1 MGIKSYENML
11 HFMKYI
17 DIVNTQRSTKENINR
32 MFKTDL
38 YNKLMKENN
47 NGITLIALV
56 ITIVVLI
63 ILASITINVLIGKN
77 GIIERGKRA
86 KELTV
91 ISQYKEQIEM
101 IKIETKF
108 KYKSMEITLENLK
121 NEFESDSQK
130 YWVNIVEQVV
140 DSGIE
145 KIKLTTRDGYVF
157 YITENTTEYR
167 GKGQVAEIITAEEIS
182 YTPQDNTWKVDNVK
196 QALDY
201 LFNN

>member
-1 MGIKSYENML
+1 
-11 HFMKYI
+11 
-17 DIVNTQRSTKENINR
+17 
-32 MFKTDL
+32 MFKKDL
-38 YNKLMKENN
+38 YNKLMKEHNK
-47 NGITLIALV
+47 GITLIALV

-63 ILASITINVLIGKN
+63 ILSSITINIVIGKN
-77 GIIERGKRA
+77 GIIERGKQA
-86 KELTV
+86 KEQTI
-91 ISQYKEQIEM
+91 ISQYKEKIEM
-101 IKIETKF
+101 IKIDVRL
-108 KYKSMEITLENLK
+108 KYKSIEITLENLK

-145 KIKLTTRDGYVF
+145 KIKLTTKDGYVF

-182 YTPQDNTWKVDNVK
+182 YTPQDNAWKVDNVK

>member
-17 DIVNTQRSTKENINR
+17 DIINTQRSTKENINR

-91 ISQYKEQIEM
+91 ISQYKEKIEM
-101 IKIETKF
+101 IKIEAKF

-145 KIKLTTRDGYVF
+145 KIKLITRDGYVF

-182 YTPQDNTWKVDNVK
+182 YIPQDNTWKVDNVK

>member
-1 MGIKSYENML
+1 MGTKSYENML

-17 DIVNTQRSTKENINR
+17 DIINTQRSTKENINR

-63 ILASITINVLIGKN
+63 ILASITINIVIGKN
-77 GIIERGKRA
+77 GIIERGKQA
-86 KELTV
+86 KEQTI
-91 ISQYKEQIEM
+91 ISQYKEKIEM
-101 IKIETKF
+101 IKIDVRL
-108 KYKSMEITLENLK
+108 KYKCIEITLENLK
-121 NEFESDSQK
+121 NEFESDGQK
-130 YWVNIVEQVV
+130 YWVNIVEQVL

>member
-1 MGIKSYENML
+1 M
-11 HFMKYI
+11 
-17 DIVNTQRSTKENINR
+17 
-32 MFKTDL
+32 
-38 YNKLMKENN
+38 
-47 NGITLIALV
+47 
-56 ITIVVLI
+56 
-63 ILASITINVLIGKN
+63 
-77 GIIERGKRA
+77 
-86 KELTV
+86 TV
-91 ISQYKEQIEM
+91 ISQYKEKIEM
-101 IKIETKF
+101 IKIEAKF

>member
-1 MGIKSYENML
+1 
-11 HFMKYI
+11 
-17 DIVNTQRSTKENINR
+17 

-91 ISQYKEQIEM
+91 ISQYKEKIEM
-101 IKIETKF
+101 IKIEAKF

-145 KIKLTTRDGYVF
+145 KIKLITRDGYVF

-182 YTPQDNTWKVDNVK
+182 YIPQDNTWKVDNVK

>member
-17 DIVNTQRSTKENINR
+17 DIINTQRSTKENINR
-32 MFKTDL
+32 MFKTNL

-91 ISQYKEQIEM
+91 ISQYKEKIEM
-101 IKIETKF
+101 IKIEAKF

>member
-17 DIVNTQRSTKENINR
+17 DIINTQRSTKENINR

-101 IKIETKF
+101 IKIEAKF

>member
-1 MGIKSYENML
+1 MRIKSYENML

-17 DIVNTQRSTKENINR
+17 DIINTQRSTKENINR

-63 ILASITINVLIGKN
+63 ILASITINIVSGKN
-77 GIIERGKRA
+77 GIIERGKQA
-86 KELTV
+86 KEQTI
-91 ISQYKEQIEM
+91 ISQYKEKIEM
-101 IKIETKF
+101 IKLDVRL
-108 KYKSMEITLENLK
+108 KYKSIEITLENLK

>member
-17 DIVNTQRSTKENINR
+17 DIINTQRSTKENINR

-38 YNKLMKENN
+38 YNKLIKENN
-47 NGITLIALV
+47 SGITLIALV

-63 ILASITINVLIGKN
+63 ILASITINIVSGKN
-77 GIIERGKRA
+77 GIIERGKQA
-86 KELTV
+86 KEQTI
-91 ISQYKEQIEM
+91 ISQYKEKIEM
-101 IKIETKF
+101 IKLDVRL
-108 KYKSMEITLENLK
+108 KYKSIEITLENLK

>member
-1 MGIKSYENML
+1 
-11 HFMKYI
+11 
-17 DIVNTQRSTKENINR
+17 
-32 MFKTDL
+32 MFKTNL

-91 ISQYKEQIEM
+91 ISQYKEKIEM
-101 IKIETKF
+101 IKIEAKF

-121 NEFESDSQK
+121 NEFESDSWK

>member
-17 DIVNTQRSTKENINR
+17 DIINTQRSTKENINR

-63 ILASITINVLIGKN
+63 ILASITINIVSGKN
-77 GIIERGKRA
+77 GIIERAKQA
-86 KELTV
+86 KEQTI
-91 ISQYKEQIEM
+91 ISQYKEKIEM
-101 IKIETKF
+101 IKIDVRL
-108 KYKSMEITLENLK
+108 KYKSIEITLENLK

-182 YTPQDNTWKVDNVK
+182 YTPKDNTWKVDNVK

>member
-1 MGIKSYENML
+1 MGTKSYENML

-17 DIVNTQRSTKENINR
+17 DIINTQRSTKENINR

-56 ITIVVLI
+56 LTIVVLI
-63 ILASITINVLIGKN
+63 ILASITINIVIGKN
-77 GIIERGKRA
+77 GIIERGKQA
-86 KELTV
+86 KEQTI
-91 ISQYKEQIEM
+91 ISQYKEKIEM
-101 IKIETKF
+101 IKIDVRL
-108 KYKSMEITLENLK
+108 KYKSIEITLENLK
-121 NEFESDSQK
+121 NEFESDGQK
-130 YWVNIVEQVV
+130 YWVNIVEQVL

>member
-11 HFMKYI
+11 NFMKYI
-17 DIVNTQRSTKENINR
+17 DIINTQRSTKENINR
-32 MFKTDL
+32 MFKTNL

-91 ISQYKEQIEM
+91 ISQYKEKIEM
-101 IKIETKF
+101 IKIEAKF

>member
-17 DIVNTQRSTKENINR
+17 DIINTQRSTKENINR

-63 ILASITINVLIGKN
+63 ILASITINIVSGKN
-77 GIIERGKRA
+77 GIIERAKQA
-86 KELTV
+86 KEQTI
-91 ISQYKEQIEM
+91 ISQYKEKIEM
-101 IKIETKF
+101 IKIDVRL
-108 KYKSMEITLENLK
+108 KYKSIEITLENLK

-167 GKGQVAEIITAEEIS
+167 GKGRVAEIITAEEIS
-182 YTPQDNTWKVDNVK
+182 YTPKDNTWKVDNVK

>member
-1 MGIKSYENML
+1 MGTKSYENML

-17 DIVNTQRSTKENINR
+17 DIINTQRSTKENINR

-63 ILASITINVLIGKN
+63 ILASITINIVIGKN
-77 GIIERGKRA
+77 GIIERGKQA
-86 KELTV
+86 KEQTI
-91 ISQYKEQIEM
+91 ISQYKEKIEM
-101 IKIETKF
+101 IKIDVRL
-108 KYKSMEITLENLK
+108 KYKCIEITLENLK
-121 NEFESDSQK
+121 NEFESDGQK
-130 YWVNIVEQVV
+130 YWVNIVEQVL
-140 DSGIE
+140 DSGIV

>member
-1 MGIKSYENML
+1 
-11 HFMKYI
+11 
-17 DIVNTQRSTKENINR
+17 

-63 ILASITINVLIGKN
+63 ILASITINIVSGKN
-77 GIIERGKRA
+77 GIIERAKQA
-86 KELTV
+86 KEQTI
-91 ISQYKEQIEM
+91 ISQYKEKIEM
-101 IKIETKF
+101 IKIDVRL
-108 KYKSMEITLENLK
+108 KYKSIEITLANLK

-182 YTPQDNTWKVDNVK
+182 YTPKDNTWKVDNVK